1 MKTKLHRLGIAG
13 LLGTAACTNAP
24 IVYDAGPSTSSYMD
38 GEFEAAARDGEVRT
52 EVLGNPFGVP
62 QDRVESAVTSAM
74 RGANRGPDVAF
85 TTHPG
90 TTSPGV
96 AASPYKVVVAF
107 DLPVG
112 LVNSSICAPSG
123 AYPVRSGG
131 AVSMTA
137 AFCRDGSLM
146 SHGTASFDSPVGI
159 DSPGFR
165 ALVRNAT
172 YAMIPPID
180 RKNVGGVR

>member
-1 MKTKLHRLGIAG
+1 MKATLRTLGIAG
-13 LLGTAACTNAP
+13 LLATAACTNAP
-24 IVYDAGPSTSSYMD
+24 VVYEAGPSTSNYMD
-38 GEFEAAARDGEVRT
+38 GEFEAAAKDGQVRT
-52 EVLGNPFGVP
+52 EVRGNPFGIA
-62 QDRVESAVTSAM
+62 QNRLEIAVTSAM
-74 RGANRGPDVAF
+74 RGANRGPDVVF
-85 TTHPG
+85 TTHPAG
-90 TTSPGV
+90 T
-96 AASPYKVVVAF
+96 SPYKVVVVF

-123 AYPVRSGG
+123 ADPVRSGG
-131 AVSMTA
+131 AASMTA

-146 SHGTASFDSPVGI
+146 SFGTARLDGPVGI

-165 ALVRNAT
+165 ALVRDAT